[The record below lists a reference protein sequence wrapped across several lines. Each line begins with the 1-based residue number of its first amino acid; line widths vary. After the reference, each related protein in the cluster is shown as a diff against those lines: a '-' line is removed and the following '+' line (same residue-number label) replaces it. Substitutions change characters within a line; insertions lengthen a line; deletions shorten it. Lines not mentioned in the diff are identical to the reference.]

1 MSKGKPLSAKFFLE
15 GYEIPFIGATFTHT
29 VNQASVAYIDLVP
42 IDEMKHIKPRSMVQL
57 FVRDI
62 TNKQSNYPYVLAWEG
77 EVFGIAFGR
86 TATSRSFTLKAID
99 YTSQWDNALVY
110 FFDFQKSMG
119 RGGAQVMSPI
129 GRDETD
135 AKKLGIKFKAITSVK
150 SAFYLTEMEKLLR
163 QGKDFLGAFIGL
175 LENLTDINDFYNSS
189 EDRLRITD
197 RFLLQSSGALE
208 QLLVDSNSKEW
219 LAGIAG
225 TRSGFFPIRQ
235 MINDFMDIIFH
246 DHVTVPFPA
255 KVERKAPLKKG
266 AIESSDKIKRT
277 IGQYQFKPNT
287 YMLPPPACNIFFP
300 DEYSSF
306 QYSRDFFREPTRLIY
321 KPILPSILG
330 IPSLGTNHTYQPPSF
345 YQYMYGTK
353 DKSTWTDF
361 EGEDDDSVSKI
372 PDGKGGFYELKDI
385 PGYYAEEDS
394 AKWKRINNG
403 SKREQN
409 FLTNAEKI
417 KGIWA
422 SMETMI
428 PAALSFVTKLDKSVQ
443 NNIVEKVSRFL
454 YYKKKYES
462 RAVQITSQLKLSVV
476 PGFPVLIVDDS
487 DAKQNVIAYCESV
500 THRIYA
506 TQGGYTNCVLSYARD
521 VEEQD
526 ISSRKGADPIVPDWF
541 NESLFGSDKEDKEE
555 KSGRRSFG
563 EGLSIFYKL
572 LIGDKGYR
580 SLTEMYAGS
589 PTVAS
594 ATDSLIKEYQ
604 ERKGIG
610 TSGIQEFISKTTAR
624 NYIGMKEAFKFL
636 GAESNDNENSDFIT
650 FYGHRLAGKYSE
662 KVKVGGQDTEKVYEA
677 EDYYPQSVKREVAK
691 AIQKKL
697 KEKRGFRG

>member
-15 GYEIPFIGATFTHT
+15 GFEIPFIGATFTHT
-29 VNQASVAYIDLVP
+29 VNQASIAYIDLVP

-62 TNKQSNYPYVLAWEG
+62 TNKKKNYPYVLAWEG

-119 RGGAQVMSPI
+119 NGGAQVISPI

-163 QGKDFLGAFIGL
+163 EGKDFLGAFIGL
-175 LENLTDINDFYNSS
+175 LESVTDINDFYSAA

-197 RFLLQSSGALE
+197 RFLLQSSGDLQ

-219 LAGIAG
+219 IAGIAG
-225 TRSGFFPIRQ
+225 SRSGFFPIRQ
-235 MINDFMDIIFH
+235 MINDFLDIIFH

-255 KVERKAPLKKG
+255 KVERKTPLKKD
-266 AIESSDKIKRT
+266 AISSSDNIKRT
-277 IGQYQFKPNT
+277 IGHYHFKPNM

-330 IPSLGTNHTYQPPSF
+330 VPSLGTNHTYQPPSF
-345 YQYMYGTK
+345 HEYMYGTK
-353 DKSTWTDF
+353 KKSKWADF
-361 EGEDDDSVSKI
+361 EGEDDDSISKI
-372 PDGKGGFYELKDI
+372 PDGKGSFYELDDV
-385 PGYYAEEDS
+385 PGYYKEEDGG
-394 AKWKRINNG
+394 KGKRVNNG

-409 FLTNAEKI
+409 FLTNAEQI

-422 SMETMI
+422 AMETMI

-443 NNIVEKVSRFL
+443 RNIVEKVARFL

-462 RAVQITSQLKLSVV
+462 RAVQITSQLKLSVL

-487 DAKQNVIAYCESV
+487 DAKQNIVAYCESV

-526 ISSRKGADPIVPDWF
+526 VSSNKGADPIVPDWF
-541 NESLFGSDKEDKEE
+541 NKALFGSDEEDKGE

-563 EGLSIFYKL
+563 EGLSLFYKL
-572 LIGDKGYR
+572 LIGDKGYKAI
-580 SLTEMYAGS
+580 TELYLAS
-589 PTVAS
+589 PTVVS
-594 ATDSLIKEYQ
+594 ATDSLIKEYG
-604 ERKGIG
+604 ERKAKG
-610 TSGIQEFISKTTAR
+610 TSGIQEFIAKTTAR
-624 NYIGMKEAFKFL
+624 DYVGMKEAFKFL
-636 GAESNDNENSDFIT
+636 GATSEDEETADFIT
-650 FYGHRLAGKYSE
+650 FSGDRLEGYYSE
-662 KVKVGGQDTEKVYEA
+662 KLKVGRDEVENIYEA
-677 EDYYPQSVKREVAK
+677 EDNYPQSVKREVAK